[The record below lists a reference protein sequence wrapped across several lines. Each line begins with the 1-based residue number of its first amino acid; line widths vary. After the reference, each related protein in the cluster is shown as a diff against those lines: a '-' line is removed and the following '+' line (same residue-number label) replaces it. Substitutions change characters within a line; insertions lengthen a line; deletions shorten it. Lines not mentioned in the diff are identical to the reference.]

1 MNPRQMSEG
10 ALYDPI
16 RLPEREQR
24 VEDARRLEAV
34 GRLAAGIAHD
44 FNNLLSVILTY
55 SGELEMNLTDPDKR
69 EQAAEIRAAA
79 DRGARLTRQLLTYT
93 RRESA
98 ECEPVDLNR
107 AVRETVQLLVRT
119 LGENIRIRTEPAA
132 GLPRA
137 LLAPGQAEQILVNL
151 ASNARD
157 AMPAGGT
164 MTIRTRLTSIAVPD
178 QSLGTGWYVT
188 LSVTDTGESAPLSSG
203 SYEHSPDV
211 AAERGGPGLG
221 TAAIHQLVRSAGG
234 DLRIAE
240 EDEGTTVSVYLPA
253 IRGNGDP
260 LSLPAPPAG

>member
-1 MNPRQMSEG
+1 MNQRHSRQAVLDEH
-10 ALYDPI
+10 I

-55 SGELEMNLTDPDKR
+55 SGELEMSLTDSDKR

-93 RRESA
+93 RREST

-107 AVRETVQLLVRT
+107 AVRETVQLLIRT
-119 LGENIRIRTEPAA
+119 LGEDIQIRTEPAA

-151 ASNARD
+151 ATNARD
-157 AMPAGGT
+157 AMPDGGT
-164 MTIRTRLTSIAVPD
+164 LTISTRLASVTVPD
-178 QSLGTGWYVT
+178 QQLGTGWYVR
-188 LSVTDTGESAPLSSG
+188 LAVTDTGEQPAEEREQSN
-203 SYEHSPDV
+203 DI
-211 AAERGGPGLG
+211 AALRGGPGLG
-221 TAAIHQLVRSAGG
+221 TAAFHQMVRGSGG
-234 DLRIAE
+234 DLRLSAE
-240 EDEGTTVSVYLPA
+240 PDGGTTVAVYLPA